1 MDPAY
6 RTLRREFD
14 AAQLALRA
22 LVPDA
27 GETRTELRN
36 DATPNGETMTAFRR
50 ARARRNAA
58 ASALRDWLVTRHS
71 A

>member
-22 LVPDA
+22 LVPDVD
-27 GETRTELRN
+27 EVRTERRI
-36 DATPNGETMTAFRR
+36 DGAQDREHMAAFRR